1 MQEVTNKNKQQEEF
15 DQVYIMSGE
24 IAARLG
30 VARAS
35 IIHAK
40 NTGTLPD
47 PIQPSSG
54 MNIFF
59 WKREAVEPFIAAW
72 ETMLKAKRGPNIGEW
87 ANRKQK

>member
-1 MQEVTNKNKQQEEF
+1 MQEMAIKNKQQEEF
-15 DQVYIMSGE
+15 DKVYIMSGE
-24 IAARLG
+24 IATRLG

-40 NTGTLPD
+40 NNGTLPD

-87 ANRKQK
+87 ADKKKK